1 MRGGLFW
8 RIFGAIM
15 GAMLATVVVFTG
27 IMATMLQQVRQESYE
42 SEVRLQAHEI
52 AEYMTNLN
60 QLSSV
65 RDNVTMQF
73 ILRSKISD
81 IHDRYNADIWIVSY
95 NSGIAQ
101 VLDSSWNTSESIFDS
116 AVMEQLQ
123 IIQQGNE
130 IRVTGLFPELGDQI
144 VTIGVPWTYSD
155 GQVVGSVL
163 LHISTEELQVHL
175 ADLLPTVLPAAVL
188 TLALGTLLSFLLARG
203 QTKPLREIDNAVRDF
218 TKGDLTRRVELH
230 CGGELEVLG
239 NSINRMA
246 SELSQLEDSRRNFV
260 AAVSH
265 ELRSPL
271 TSMRGYV
278 EAMLDG
284 TISQADMN
292 RYLHVVLDETNRLTD
307 LVRDLLDMS
316 RFESGKFPLD
326 IAPFDANE
334 MFRRVL
340 INYEKRIDAK
350 NISVD
355 VQFDGERCF
364 VLGDANR
371 INQVISNLVDNA
383 LKFLPSQ
390 GGVLT
395 VGTRREGKRVSL
407 SVRNNGEP
415 ISEADLPHIF
425 ERFYT
430 ADKARTSGNGTGLGL
445 SICRLIVRQ
454 HGSDIS
460 ARSGPGETAF
470 EFSLEACEPPQE
482 QPRIGSAQPLPES
495 PQGFTIYS

>member
-8 RIFGAIM
+8 RIFSALMGAI
-15 GAMLATVVVFTG
+15 LATVLLFTG
-27 IMATMLQQVRQESYE
+27 LMSTLLQQVRQQGYE

-52 AEYMTNLN
+52 ADYMTNLN
-60 QLSSV
+60 QISSV

-73 ILRSKISD
+73 ILRSKIAD

-101 VLDSSWNTSESIFDS
+101 VLDSSWNTSENIFS
-116 AVMEQLQ
+116 EAVTRQLQ

-144 VTIGVPWTYSD
+144 VTIGVPWTYSN
-155 GQVVGSVL
+155 GEVVGSVL

-175 ADLLPTVLPAAVL
+175 TDLMPTVLPAALV
-188 TLALGTLLSFLLARG
+188 TLALGTLLSLILARG
-203 QTKPLREIDNAVRDF
+203 QTRPLREIDDAVREF

-230 CGGELEVLG
+230 CGGELEALG

-246 SELSQLEDSRRNFV
+246 GELSQLEDSRRNFV

-278 EAMLDG
+278 EAILDG
-284 TISQADMN
+284 TIAPEDQA
-292 RYLHVVLDETNRLTD
+292 RYLRVVLDETKRLTD
-307 LVRDLLDMS
+307 LVRDLLDLS
-316 RFESGKFPLD
+316 RFESGKFPLE

-340 INYEKRIDAK
+340 ISFEKRIDAK

-371 INQVISNLVDNA
+371 INQVVSNLVDNA
-383 LKFLPSQ
+383 LKFLPD
-390 GGVLT
+390 GGMLA

-407 SVRNNGEP
+407 FVRNNGEP
-415 ISEADLPHIF
+415 ISSKDLPHIF

-430 ADKARTSGNGTGLGL
+430 ADRARTSGSGTGLGL

-454 HGSDIS
+454 HDSDIS
-460 ARSGPGETAF
+460 VRSTAEETAF
-470 EFSLEACEPPQE
+470 EFSLAATDPPEARPAQTLPPAD
-482 QPRIGSAQPLPES
+482 GA
-495 PQGFTIYS
+495 

>member
-1 MRGGLFW
+1 M
-8 RIFGAIM
+8 
-15 GAMLATVVVFTG
+15 
-27 IMATMLQQVRQESYE
+27 
-42 SEVRLQAHEI
+42 
-52 AEYMTNLN
+52 
-60 QLSSV
+60 
-65 RDNVTMQF
+65 D
-73 ILRSKISD
+73 
-81 IHDRYNADIWIVSY
+81 
-95 NSGIAQ
+95 
-101 VLDSSWNTSESIFDS
+101 
-116 AVMEQLQ
+116 
-123 IIQQGNE
+123 
-130 IRVTGLFPELGDQI
+130 
-144 VTIGVPWTYSD
+144 
-155 GQVVGSVL
+155 
-163 LHISTEELQVHL
+163 
-175 ADLLPTVLPAAVL
+175 
-188 TLALGTLLSFLLARG
+188 
-203 QTKPLREIDNAVRDF
+203 
-218 TKGDLTRRVELH
+218 
-230 CGGELEVLG
+230 
-239 NSINRMA
+239 
-246 SELSQLEDSRRNFV
+246 
-260 AAVSH
+260 
-265 ELRSPL
+265 
-271 TSMRGYV
+271 
-278 EAMLDG
+278 
-284 TISQADMN
+284 

-307 LVRDLLDMS
+307 LVRDLLDVS

-383 LKFLPSQ
+383 LKFLPSE

-395 VGTRREGKRVSL
+395 VGTRREGKRVNL

>member
-8 RIFGAIM
+8 RIFSAIM

-27 IMATMLQQVRQESYE
+27 IMATLLQQVRQESYE
-42 SEVRLQAHEI
+42 NEVRLQAHEI
-52 AEYMTNLN
+52 ADYMTNLN
-60 QLSSV
+60 QLSTV

-73 ILRSKISD
+73 ILRSKIAD

-101 VLDSSWNTSESIFDS
+101 VLDSSWNTSENIFDA
-116 AVMEQLQ
+116 AVTEQLQ
-123 IIQQGNE
+123 IIQQGQE
-130 IRVTGLFPELGDQI
+130 IRVTGLFPELGDQM

-163 LHISTEELQVHL
+163 LHISTEELQVRL
-175 ADLLPTVLPAAVL
+175 IDLLPIVMPGALA
-188 TLALGTLLSFLLARG
+188 TLALGTLISFLLARG
-203 QTKPLREIDNAVRDF
+203 QTKPLREIDNAVREF
-218 TKGDLTRRVELH
+218 TKGDLTRRVELR
-230 CGGELEVLG
+230 CGGELEALG

-246 SELSQLEDSRRNFV
+246 GELSQLEDSRRNFV

-284 TISQADMN
+284 TIPRADQP
-292 RYLHVVLDETNRLTD
+292 RYLQVVLDETNRLTD

-316 RFESGKFPLD
+316 RFESGKFPLE

-334 MFRRVL
+334 MFRRML
-340 INYEKRIDAK
+340 INFEKRIEAK
-350 NISVD
+350 RVFVD
-355 VQFDGERCF
+355 VRFDGERCF
-364 VLGDANR
+364 ALGDANR
-371 INQVISNLVDNA
+371 VSQVVSNLMDNA
-383 LKFLPSQ
+383 LKFLPDE

-407 SVRNNGEP
+407 FVRNNGEP
-415 ISEADLPHIF
+415 IAEADLPHIF

-445 SICRLIVRQ
+445 AICQLIVRQ
-454 HGSDIS
+454 HGSEIS
-460 ARSGPGETAF
+460 VRSAPGETAF
-470 EFSLEACEPPQE
+470 EFSLEACDPPAEPARAVGPGG
-482 QPRIGSAQPLPES
+482 PA
-495 PQGFTIYS
+495 